1 MILKFLMVIT
11 IGYILGSIPFGLLFG
26 KLRARVDIRQ
36 FGSGRTGSTNVL
48 RTLGRKAFVTVAA
61 LDVLKG
67 TLAAFLGGL
76 IIGHSHILL
85 GTWQIGATMGQAL
98 GALMAVVGHIWPVF
112 AKFKGGRGVGT
123 FIGGMFGLCPAAALF
138 GGEILLIG
146 ACLSGFASLGSL
158 TGLVGAYTIMIP
170 LTFIYGYPW
179 EYQAYALVGS
189 VLIILMHHDNIK
201 RLMSGKE
208 RKLNQKVELSHQ
220 QAA

>member
-1 MILKFLMVIT
+1 MILRFVLAIVT
-11 IGYILGSIPFGLLFG
+11 GYLLGSIPFGLLFG
-26 KLRARVDIRQ
+26 KVKARVDIRQ

-48 RTLGRKAFVTVAA
+48 RTMGKKAFVTVAA

-76 IIGHSHILL
+76 IVGHGYITL
-85 GTWQIGATMGQAL
+85 GGWQIDATMGQAL
-98 GALMAVVGHIWPVF
+98 GALAAVVGHIWPVF
-112 AKFKGGRGVGT
+112 ARFKGGRGVGT
-123 FIGGMFGLCPAAALF
+123 FIGGMFALCPAAALF

-146 ACLSGFASLGSL
+146 AGLSGFASLGSIS
-158 TGLVGAYTIMIP
+158 GLVAAYTIMIP

-179 EYQAYALVGS
+179 EYQAYALLGS
-189 VLIILMHHDNIK
+189 VLIIAMHHDNIK

-220 QAA
+220 QAT